1 MGMADI
7 AEVLWVDHLK
17 HNPLNPDWPNR
28 DRFVLSNGHGSM
40 LLYALL
46 NLTGYDLPM
55 AEIRNF
61 RQLGSQTPGHPE
73 VGDTPGVETTTG
85 PLGQG
90 LANAV
95 GMALA
100 EKILA
105 AQFNQVVDG
114 NSYDV
119 VDHRTWVFAG
129 DGCLMEGVSHEAA
142 SLAGTLGLGKLT
154 CLYDDNGISIDGS
167 IEGWFTDDTPARFR
181 AYGWHVV
188 TDVDGHDPDSI
199 ADAIR
204 QAVSVTDKPSLLCC
218 RTTIGFGA
226 PSKAGTA
233 GSHGSPLGEDEVSGA
248 RRELDWPH
256 APFVIPDDIAEGW
269 DCRTRGAD
277 LENSWK
283 QSFAE
288 YEQAFPAQ
296 AAELQRRMTGKL
308 PADWS
313 STMDLHLAEVNGKA
327 ETIASRNASGNTI
340 AAIAACLPE
349 IIGGSAD
356 LSGSNC
362 TRWPEAKSV
371 SAEAADGNYVLYGV
385 REFGMTAIANGL
397 ALHGG
402 LLPFTGTFLTFM
414 EYARNAVRMSALMSI
429 RNIMVYTHDSIG
441 LGEDGPT
448 HQPIEQLCNLR
459 TTPNMSVW
467 RPCDAVETVQAWRHA
482 IEHQGPTALI
492 LSRQSLQHQVR
503 DDVQLA
509 DMGRGGYILKEPDQ
523 PPALIIISTGSEV
536 EIAMQA
542 AVKLDAMSIPTR
554 VVSMPSVDVFEQ
566 QTSAYKESVLPKA
579 LRKRIA
585 IEAAQPDYWY
595 KYVGFDGA
603 VMGIDRF
610 GASAPIDE
618 VYTDLG
624 LTVERLIETARSL

>member
-1 MGMADI
+1 
-7 AEVLWVDHLK
+7 
-17 HNPLNPDWPNR
+17 
-28 DRFVLSNGHGSM
+28 
-40 LLYALL
+40 
-46 NLTGYDLPM
+46 
-55 AEIRNF
+55 
-61 RQLGSQTPGHPE
+61 
-73 VGDTPGVETTTG
+73 
-85 PLGQG
+85 
-90 LANAV
+90 
-95 GMALA
+95 
-100 EKILA
+100 
-105 AQFNQVVDG
+105 
-114 NSYDV
+114 
-119 VDHRTWVFAG
+119 
-129 DGCLMEGVSHEAA
+129 
-142 SLAGTLGLGKLT
+142 
-154 CLYDDNGISIDGS
+154 
-167 IEGWFTDDTPARFR
+167 
-181 AYGWHVV
+181 
-188 TDVDGHDPDSI
+188 VDGHDPDSI